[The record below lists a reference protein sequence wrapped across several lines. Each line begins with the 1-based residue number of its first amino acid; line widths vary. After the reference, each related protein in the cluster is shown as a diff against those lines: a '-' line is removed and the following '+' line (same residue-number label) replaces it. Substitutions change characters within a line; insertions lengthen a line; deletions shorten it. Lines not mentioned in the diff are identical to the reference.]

1 MQVSSQSPTKQG
13 NSNQIIFTVMILLLF
28 VIAGMQTW
36 YIVGIKKQLN
46 SIQDEQSSIRSAIP
60 EAEQDIDQAAESE
73 EVSVLTQPEP
83 KSELKKQAAQQ
94 LPPIDEDLIPVNPS
108 YASPPP
114 SRFPPYHAQRWDP
127 YREIERMQ
135 REMEREME
143 RAFGHPYGPYNRPD
157 FRRHFSADT
166 SEPKMDMREDD
177 KQYTVLVN
185 IPGADANSLSVDLDG
200 QRLTVRGKQE
210 YEKRNRDA
218 SGQIIFSQRR
228 SGRFQR
234 SITLREPVEQRGM
247 QTKIDNGVLM
257 IIIPK
262 MKEPVV
268 Y

>member
-1 MQVSSQSPTKQG
+1 
-13 NSNQIIFTVMILLLF
+13 MILLLI

-60 EAEQDIDQAAESE
+60 KAEQDIDQAAEPQEASAP
-73 EVSVLTQPEP
+73 TQPEP
-83 KSELKKQAAQQ
+83 TSELEKQAAQQ
-94 LPPIDEDLIPVNPS
+94 LPPIDKDLTPDNPN

-127 YREIERMQ
+127 YQEIERMQ
-135 REMEREME
+135 REME

-157 FRRHFSADT
+157 FRRQFRADI
-166 SEPKMDMREDD
+166 SEPKMDVREDNNR
-177 KQYTVLVN
+177 YIVLVN
-185 IPGADANSLSVDLDG
+185 IPGTEAKSLSVDLNG
-200 QRLTVRGKQE
+200 QRLTVSGKQS
-210 YEKRNRDA
+210 YEKQDRDA
-218 SGQIIFSQRR
+218 SGRIIFSERR

-247 QTKIDNGVLM
+247 QTKIDNGVLT

-262 MKEPVV
+262 MK
-268 Y
+268 